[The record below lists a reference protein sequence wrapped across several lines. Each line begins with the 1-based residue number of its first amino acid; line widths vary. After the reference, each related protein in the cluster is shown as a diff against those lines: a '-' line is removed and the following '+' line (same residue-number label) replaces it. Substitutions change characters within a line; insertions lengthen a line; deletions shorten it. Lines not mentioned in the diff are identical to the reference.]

1 MVEGWLALVQSSE
14 CLYFRDDPPA
24 LTYTNYPRCVVYC
37 AACTSTTYKP
47 LPLGPAFFMFALNP
61 QSSVALVTQIV
72 GGFRQMVE
80 DGSLRAGAKLPS
92 IRQFAHANG
101 VSVYTVVDAY
111 DRLVA
116 LGYFQSQANSG
127 FFVRSR
133 NSGEA
138 ASLGNP
144 GQYSFDSMW
153 YLRRIFENRA
163 LRSKPGCGWLP
174 GDWLFTE
181 GVRRSLRNLAAE
193 DVDLGG
199 YGEPKGYLPL
209 RQMVRDLLASREIV
223 LNAEQV
229 LLTQGSSQALDLAAR
244 QLVSPGDAVLVDEPG
259 YANLLFSLRFLGA
272 RLVGAPRT
280 PTGYDLETLEARII
294 EHRPKVFFTQPRLQ
308 GPTGS
313 TAVLS
318 HLHRV
323 LQLAEKY
330 DFTIVENDIY
340 ADVDPESRPSL
351 ASLDQL
357 RRVIYVSSFSKTI
370 SPNIRVGYLAAN
382 PERLEDLARLKMI
395 SGLTSSEFTER
406 LAYGVLIDGRW
417 RKHIKTLKDRLAH
430 GQQQLAMRLLD
441 MGFEL
446 FSEPKAGMFLWA
458 RHPAVRN
465 AAELAYKA
473 AEQDILLGPGHLF
486 SVDLEPSPW
495 LRFNVAWADD
505 EAVLHFL
512 SSLKAA

>member
-1 MVEGWLALVQSSE
+1 MFVLDSQS
-14 CLYFRDDPPA
+14 
-24 LTYTNYPRCVVYC
+24 T
-37 AACTSTTYKP
+37 
-47 LPLGPAFFMFALNP
+47 
-61 QSSVALVTQIV
+61 VALVTQIV
-72 GGFRQMVE
+72 GGFRQMVD
-80 DGSLRAGAKLPS
+80 DGALRPGAKLPS
-92 IRQFAHANG
+92 IRQFAHAHG

-133 NSGEA
+133 VSPA
-138 ASLGNP
+138 ALPLGASS
-144 GQYSFDSMW
+144 QYSFDSMW

-181 GVRRSLRNLAAE
+181 GMRRSLRNLAAE

-209 RQMVRDLLASREIV
+209 RQVVRDLLASREV
-223 LNAEQV
+223 VVNAEQV
-229 LLTQGSSQALDLAAR
+229 LLTQGSSQGLDLAAR
-244 QLVSPGDAVLVDEPG
+244 QLVRPGDAVLVDAPG

-272 RLVGAPRT
+272 RLIGAPRT
-280 PTGYDLETLEARII
+280 PAGYDLDTLEARII

-308 GPTGS
+308 SPTGS

-330 DFTIVENDIY
+330 DFMVVENDIY
-340 ADVDPESRPSL
+340 ADLDPESRPSL

-357 RRVIYVSSFSKTI
+357 KRVIYISSFSKTI
-370 SPNIRVGYLAAN
+370 SPNIRAGYLAAS
-382 PERLEDLARLKMI
+382 PDVLEDLARLKMI

-406 LAYGVLIDGRW
+406 LAYGALIDGRW
-417 RKHIKTLKDRLAH
+417 RKHLKTLRDRLAL
-430 GQQQLAMRLLD
+430 GQRRLASLLLAI
-441 MGFEL
+441 GFEL
-446 FSEPKAGMFLWA
+446 FCEPKAGMFLWA
-458 RHPAVRN
+458 RHPAIQN
-465 AAELAYKA
+465 AGELAYKA

-495 LRFNVAWADD
+495 LRFNVAWSED
-505 EAVLHFL
+505 EALLRFL
-512 SSLKAA
+512 VTLKAA

>member
-1 MVEGWLALVQSSE
+1 
-14 CLYFRDDPPA
+14 
-24 LTYTNYPRCVVYC
+24 
-37 AACTSTTYKP
+37 
-47 LPLGPAFFMFALNP
+47 MFVLNP
-61 QSSVALVTQIV
+61 QSTVALVTQIV
-72 GGFRQMVE
+72 GGFRQMVD

-92 IRQFAHANG
+92 IRQFAHAHG

-133 NSGEA
+133 VSQGTLSMEA
-138 ASLGNP
+138 SS
-144 GQYSFDSMW
+144 QYSFDSMW

-181 GVRRSLRNLAAE
+181 GMRRSLRNLTSE

-209 RQMVRDLLASREIV
+209 RQVVRDLLASREV
-223 LNAEQV
+223 LVNAEQV
-229 LLTQGSSQALDLAAR
+229 LLTQGSSQGLDLAAR
-244 QLVSPGDAVLVDEPG
+244 QLVRPGDAVLVDEPG
-259 YANLLFSLRFLGA
+259 YANLLFALRFLGA

-280 PTGYDLETLEARII
+280 PAGYDLDALEARII

-308 GPTGS
+308 SPTGS

-330 DFTIVENDIY
+330 DFIVVENDIY
-340 ADVDPESRPSL
+340 ADLDPESRPSL

-357 RRVIYVSSFSKTI
+357 KRVIYISSFSKTI

-382 PERLEDLARLKMI
+382 PELLEDLARLKMI

-406 LAYGVLIDGRW
+406 LAYGALIDGRW
-417 RKHIKTLKDRLAH
+417 RKHIKTLRDRLSA
-430 GQQQLAMRLLD
+430 GQQLLASRLLALD
-441 MGFEL
+441 FEL

-458 RHPAVRN
+458 RHPVVQN
-465 AAELAYKA
+465 AGELAYKA
-473 AEQDILLGPGHLF
+473 AERDILLGPGHLF

-505 EAVLHFL
+505 EAVLYFL
-512 SSLKAA
+512 AMLKAP

>member
-1 MVEGWLALVQSSE
+1 
-14 CLYFRDDPPA
+14 
-24 LTYTNYPRCVVYC
+24 
-37 AACTSTTYKP
+37 
-47 LPLGPAFFMFALNP
+47 MFALNP
-61 QSSVALVTQIV
+61 QSTVALVTQIV
-72 GGFRQMVE
+72 AGFRQMV
-80 DGSLRAGAKLPS
+80 DGGSLRAGAKLPS

-133 NSGEA
+133 SSQEA
-138 ASLGNP
+138 SSLGTV

-174 GDWLFTE
+174 SDWLFTE
-181 GVRRSLRNLAAE
+181 GMRRSLRNLAAQ
-193 DVDLGG
+193 DVELGG
-199 YGEPKGYLPL
+199 YGEPRGYLPL
-209 RQMVRDLLASREIV
+209 RQVVRDLLASREIV
-223 LNAEQV
+223 VPAEQV

-244 QLVSPGDAVLVDEPG
+244 QLVRTGDAVLVDEPG

-280 PTGYDLETLEARII
+280 PAGYDLDTLEARII

-308 GPTGS
+308 SPTGS

-330 DFTIVENDIY
+330 NFIVVENDIY
-340 ADVDPESRPSL
+340 ADVDPEARPSL

-357 RRVIYVSSFSKTI
+357 KRVIYVSSFSKTI
-370 SPNIRVGYLAAN
+370 SPNIRVGYVAAN
-382 PERLEDLARLKMI
+382 TELLEDLARLKMI

-406 LAYGVLIDGRW
+406 LAYGALIDGRW
-417 RKHIKTLKDRLAH
+417 RKHIKTLRDRLAN
-430 GQQQLAMRLLD
+430 GQQQLASRLLD
-441 MGFEL
+441 IGFEL

-458 RHPAVRN
+458 RHPAVQN

-512 SSLKAA
+512 AALKAA

>member
-1 MVEGWLALVQSSE
+1 
-14 CLYFRDDPPA
+14 
-24 LTYTNYPRCVVYC
+24 
-37 AACTSTTYKP
+37 
-47 LPLGPAFFMFALNP
+47 MFVLDP
-61 QSSVALVTQIV
+61 QSTVALVTQIV
-72 GGFRQMVE
+72 GGFRQMVD
-80 DGSLRAGAKLPS
+80 DGALRPGAKLPS
-92 IRQFAHANG
+92 IRQFAHAHG

-133 NSGEA
+133 VSPA
-138 ASLGNP
+138 ALPLGASS
-144 GQYSFDSMW
+144 QYSFDSMW

-181 GVRRSLRNLAAE
+181 GMRRSLRNLAAE

-209 RQMVRDLLASREIV
+209 RQVVRDLLASREIV
-223 LNAEQV
+223 VNVEQV
-229 LLTQGSSQALDLAAR
+229 LLTQGSSQGLDLAAR
-244 QLVSPGDAVLVDEPG
+244 QLVRPGDAVLVDEPG

-280 PTGYDLETLEARII
+280 PNGYDLDTLEARIVQ
-294 EHRPKVFFTQPRLQ
+294 HRPRVFFTQPRLQ
-308 GPTGS
+308 SPTGS

-330 DFTIVENDIY
+330 DFMVVENDIY
-340 ADVDPESRPSL
+340 ADLDPESRPSL

-357 RRVIYVSSFSKTI
+357 KRVIYISSFSKTI
-370 SPNIRVGYLAAN
+370 SPNIRAGYLAAA
-382 PERLEDLARLKMI
+382 PELLEDLARLKMI

-406 LAYGVLIDGRW
+406 LAYGALIDGRW
-417 RKHIKTLKDRLAH
+417 RKHIKTLRDRLAL
-430 GQQQLAMRLLD
+430 GQRRLASLLLAV
-441 MGFEL
+441 GFEL
-446 FSEPKAGMFLWA
+446 FCEPKAGMFLWA
-458 RHPAVRN
+458 RHPAIQN
-465 AAELAYKA
+465 AGELAYKA

-495 LRFNVAWADD
+495 LRFNVAWSDD
-505 EAVLHFL
+505 DALLRFL
-512 SSLKAA
+512 VTLKAA